1 MRYSSR
7 FFLYAPFAGLLLLTA
22 IAMTNWWFKA
32 TALAARLEAIN
43 GHEIMPGVRISFAE
57 KRLSGFPFRMDTILK
72 KLRVEMAEVGGPVVW
87 TSDGFA
93 MHTLAYGQVQAILEA
108 GGRQTVS
115 WRDANGGAHS
125 FAFLPGTFRASALL
139 QQGELI
145 RFDSEIVDLDGAEF
159 RAANAQLHARAM
171 GNGLDIYFKMQN
183 ARVSG
188 GYVSSLGP
196 DITSL
201 VASGHM
207 NHGNALEALLRGT
220 QAPEGALE
228 NWRQAGGT
236 IVVSELSV
244 AKRGHLS
251 SFTGTLRMDDSQDLT
266 GTLHA
271 KGGSTVQFVGN
282 RLLESGLARP

>member
-7 FFLYAPFAGLLLLTA
+7 FFLYAPFAGLLLLTV

-159 RAANAQLHARAM
+159 RAANVQLHARAM

-188 GYVSSLGP
+188 GYARSLGP
-196 DITSL
+196 DTTSL

-207 NHGNALEALLRGT
+207 TRGNALEALLRGT
-220 QAPEGALE
+220 QAPEAALE
-228 NWRQAGGT
+228 DWRQADGT
-236 IVVSELSV
+236 IVVTELSI
-244 AKRGHLS
+244 AKRASVS
-251 SFTGTLRMDDSQDLT
+251 SFTGKLRLDDSHDLA

-271 KGGSTVQFVGN
+271 KDGSTLHFAGN

>member
-1 MRYSSR
+1 
-7 FFLYAPFAGLLLLTA
+7 
-22 IAMTNWWFKA
+22 MTNWWFKA

-72 KLRVEMAEVGGPVVW
+72 NLRVEMAEVGGPVVW

-188 GYVSSLGP
+188 GYARSLGP

-207 NHGNALEALLRGT
+207 TRGSALEALRRGT
-220 QAPEGALE
+220 QAPEAALE
-228 NWRQAGGT
+228 NWRQADGT
-236 IVVSELSV
+236 IVVSELSI
-244 AKRGHLS
+244 AKRASVS
-251 SFTGTLRMDDSQDLT
+251 SFAGKLRLDDSHDLA

-271 KGGSTVQFVGN
+271 KDGSTLQFAGN